1 MPTSSWSPIDRVTAC
16 LLKNEPAS
24 NGMGQLNPEQG
35 EAKRKR
41 V

>member
-1 MPTSSWSPIDRVTAC
+1 MTAC

-24 NGMGQLNPEQG
+24 YAVSASLSPLLDEGVVKASPNWAFSGF
-35 EAKRKR
+35 